1 MHALA
6 EKTVEPAFRRSCEDL
21 AEGWED
27 LARQQDTLTDL
38 QQPERPAEAGKTLAA
53 PAR

>member
-21 AEGWED
+21 AEGWEA

-38 QQPERPAEAGKTLAA
+38 EPERPAEAGSTLVA